1 MRNIAEV
8 KTGVI
13 AVSRDCFPIELAQKR
28 RDKVVEECSK
38 KQIPVTK
45 LGTIIEHEDDVLKAL
60 DEIKAKDVN
69 ALVIYLGNFGPEGP
83 LTMLAQKFGGPVML
97 CAAAVT

>member
-28 RDKVVEECSK
+28 RDK
-38 KQIPVTK
+38 
-45 LGTIIEHEDDVLKAL
+45 
-60 DEIKAKDVN
+60 
-69 ALVIYLGNFGPEGP
+69 
-83 LTMLAQKFGGPVML
+83 
-97 CAAAVT
+97 

>member
-28 RDKVVEECSK
+28 RDKVVEEC
-38 KQIPVTK
+38 
-45 LGTIIEHEDDVLKAL
+45 L
-60 DEIKAKDVN
+60 
-69 ALVIYLGNFGPEGP
+69 
-83 LTMLAQKFGGPVML
+83 L
-97 CAAAVT
+97 CRK